1 MCSFARKSAIMLLF
15 LSLLGI
21 FLSVILLYFNAR
33 TYPSSI
39 YLGAFYLLISLY
51 GFLQYSVFYS
61 KSVGLVSIVFVNIG
75 FLSYLTGPA
84 LYLYV
89 RSILTDQ
96 SRLKARD
103 TWHLL
108 PALIFLI
115 AAFPHIFSPWSHK
128 VLIATKLVENPDYI
142 VEYKATFLQQFLP
155 NEVIFLSRPVLI
167 LAYTCW
173 ATGIFLKYI
182 KQRGESQVLSQQHY
196 MTRWLSY
203 LLSFLF
209 VLIVSHMM
217 VLLESISTKDLKYF
231 FTFDLLQV
239 LSGLGLSGLL
249 TLPLFFPGILYGLP
263 RFPSKIVSWTPVGT
277 ASDPLPGEVKKN
289 MLNLEPDYL
298 FTIGQKADSCMKEL
312 QPYLQ
317 PDCNLA
323 YLSKLIKIPAHH
335 LAYYY
340 REEKKQS
347 FNDFRNEWRINHAK
361 NLMKEGKANELT
373 LEAIGLLSGFSS
385 RNTFFTAFKKA
396 EGTSPGAFATQFTG

>member
-1 MCSFARKSAIMLLF
+1 MLLF

-33 TYPSSI
+33 KYPSSI
-39 YLGAFYLLISLY
+39 YLSAFFLLISLY
-51 GFLQYSVFYS
+51 GFIQYSLFYS
-61 KSVGLVSIVFVNIG
+61 KSVYLASIVFVNIG

-103 TWHLL
+103 MWHLL
-108 PALIFLI
+108 PALIFLVT
-115 AAFPHIFSPWSHK
+115 ALPHIFSPWSHK
-128 VLIATKLVENPDYI
+128 VLIATQLVQNPGYI
-142 VEYKATFLQQFLP
+142 VNYKATFLQELLP
-155 NEVIFLSRPVLI
+155 NGVIFLSRPVLI
-167 LAYTCW
+167 LAYTAW

-182 KQRGESQVLSQQHY
+182 KQTGKSQGHSQQQN

-203 LLSFLF
+203 LLGFLF
-209 VLIVSHMM
+209 VLIVSHILVMF
-217 VLLESISTKDLKYF
+217 ESISNKDLKYF
-231 FTFDLLQV
+231 FTFDLLQI

-249 TLPLFFPGILYGLP
+249 ILPFFFPGILYGLP
-263 RFPSKIVSWTPVGT
+263 RFPAIIESLKPVETG
-277 ASDPLPGEVKKN
+277 SDPLPGDAKKN
-289 MLNLEPDYL
+289 MPDIEPDYL

-317 PDCNLA
+317 SECNIS
-323 YLSKLIKIPAHH
+323 YLSKLIKIPVHH
-335 LAYYY
+335 LSYYF
-340 REEKKQS
+340 REVKKQS

-361 NLMKEGKANELT
+361 DLIREGKAKELT
-373 LEAIGLLSGFSS
+373 LEAIGRLSGFSS

-396 EGTSPGAFATQFTG
+396 EGISPGAFAAQFT

>member
-1 MCSFARKSAIMLLF
+1 MLLF

-21 FLSVILLYFNAR
+21 FLSGILLYYNAR
-33 TYPSSI
+33 KYPSSI
-39 YLGAFYLLISLY
+39 YLGAFFLLISLY
-51 GFLQYSVFYS
+51 GFIQYSLFYS
-61 KSVGLVSIVFVNIG
+61 KSVGLVSLVFVNIG

-108 PALIFLI
+108 PALIFLV

-128 VLIATKLVENPDYI
+128 VLIATRLVENPGYI
-142 VEYKATFLQQFLP
+142 AEYKATFLQQFLP

-167 LAYTCW
+167 LAYTGW
-173 ATGIFLKYI
+173 AAGIFI
-182 KQRGESQVLSQQHY
+182 RFIIQRGKSQVFSHQHY
-196 MTRWLSY
+196 MTRWLSC
-203 LLSFLF
+203 LLGLLF
-209 VLIVSHMM
+209 VLIVSHMLVM
-217 VLLESISTKDLKYF
+217 LESISNKDLKYF

-249 TLPLFFPGILYGLP
+249 TLPFFFPGILYGLP
-263 RFPSKIVSWTPVGT
+263 RFPETIVSLKPVVI
-277 ASDPLPGEVKKN
+277 ASDSLPGEVKRN
-289 MLNLEPDYL
+289 QLNLEPDYL
-298 FTIGQKADSCMKEL
+298 VTIGQKADSCMKEL

-317 PDCNLA
+317 PECNLA
-323 YLSKLIKIPAHH
+323 YLSKLVKIPVHH
-335 LAYYY
+335 LAYYF

-347 FNDFRNEWRINHAK
+347 FNDYRNEWRIKHAK
-361 NLMKEGKANELT
+361 YLIKDGKANELT

-396 EGTSPGAFATQFTG
+396 EGISPGAFATQFTG